1 MGAETVLARR
11 DRALMALLFLTGS
24 RETAAMTLRL
34 RHVDLANRC
43 VQFDGRDVR
52 TKFGK
57 RFTTFFF
64 SVGAEMVA
72 ILADWIRELREELL
86 FGPDDPL
93 FPKTEVRR
101 GPSGA
106 FAPVG
111 LAREPWRAP
120 GSVVAIFKAAFV
132 ALGLPPFAPHSA
144 RKTLTDLASAHCKTP
159 EDFKAWP
166 RNLGHD
172 DVLTTFHSYGTLSP
186 GRQRELIQGFSA
198 DA

>member
-1 MGAETVLARR
+1 MGVGTVFARR
-11 DRALMALLFLTGS
+11 DRALMALLYLTGS

-64 SVGAEMVA
+64 PVGEDLAE
-72 ILADWIRELREELL
+72 ILAGWVRELREGHL

-101 GPSGA
+101 GATGGFEPA
-106 FAPVG
+106 G
-111 LAREPWRAP
+111 LARTPWRAP
-120 GSVVAIFKAAFV
+120 GSVAKIFKGAFEP
-132 ALGLPPFAPHSA
+132 LGLPPFGPHSV
-144 RKTLTDLASAHCKTP
+144 RKTLTDLASRHCRTP
-159 EDFKAWP
+159 EEFKA
-166 RNLGHD
+166 
-172 DVLTTFHSYGTLSP
+172 
-186 GRQRELIQGFSA
+186 
-198 DA
+198 